1 MPGATTRPA
10 ASIVSRASSVT
21 APTATIRPAR
31 TPTSARRP
39 GAPVP
44 STTVPPLITQSSIN
58 RSYEPA
64 SLCRAWRRV
73 LTPVRRGGGLFGGAL
88 GVGEREA
95 LVGLQQFAHHGA
107 DRRVGDRVRREHQP
121 HQFDAV
127 LLDHRRQHF
136 LELGAGRL
144 LAAIAERGAGA

>member
-21 APTATIRPAR
+21 SPTATMRPAR
-31 TPTSARRP
+31 IPTSARRP

-88 GVGEREA
+88 GGVERFA
-95 LVGLQQFAHHGA
+95 AAGLGRFLGLALAGGGLAPLRLVGLALL
-107 DRRVGDRVRREHQP
+107 EH
-121 HQFDAV
+121 
-127 LLDHRRQHF
+127 
-136 LELGAGRL
+136 LGALGIVAL
-144 LAAIAERGAGA
+144 RGARR